1 MALTI
6 GEVAKA
12 SGVPAKTIRYYE
24 QVGVLPSPRRTV
36 SGYRQYGDDAVRNL
50 VFIRRARA
58 LGLPLHRLK
67 SLMVA
72 LNGGAP
78 GAVRPRLLD
87 LVRSHLSTVRQQIGE
102 LQLLQRQLEEV
113 LRRRVDPPR
122 ERAGGCRCL
131 DDVTPRPTRQ
141 SVRVVRRADGRR

>member
-12 SGVPAKTIRYYE
+12 TGVAAKTIRYYE
-24 QVGVLPSPRRTV
+24 QVGVLPPPGRTS
-36 SGYRQYGDDAVRNL
+36 SGYRQYGDEAIRHLIFV
-50 VFIRRARA
+50 RRARA

-67 SLMVA
+67 SLIAA

-78 GAVRPRLLD
+78 GALRPRLLD
-87 LVRSHLSTVRQQIGE
+87 LVRGHLSTVRQQIGE

-122 ERAGGCRCL
+122 ERTGGCRCL
-131 DDVTPRPTRQ
+131 DGVTPRPTRR
-141 SVRVVRRADGRR
+141 SARVLRRVDGRQ